1 MSDEKAIWK
10 DVVAVAKFALSCL
23 GIVAASYTFVYNI
36 GFKNKVTEEG
46 ADANKLKGK
55 RPTIS

>member
-23 GIVAASYTFVYNI
+23 GIVAASYTFVCNI
-36 GFKNKVTEEG
+36 GFKNEKTEKL
-46 ADANKLKGK
+46 ANANKLKGL
-55 RPTIS
+55 R